1 MTSRRYELVVAPA
14 AKKQLALHLPES
26 IAFAAYQFITG
37 PLLDS
42 PHDVGKRLRGR
53 WGDRH
58 SARRGTYRVLYR
70 IDVDQRRVSVVGV
83 FRRTDP
89 YRASAAHA
97 VGFSAPPR
105 AV

>member
-1 MTSRRYELVVAPA
+1 MTGRRYELVIAPA
-14 AKKQLALHLPES
+14 AKRQLASYLPDS

-42 PHDVGKRLRGR
+42 PHDVGKQLRGR
-53 WGDRH
+53 WGGRH

-70 IDVDQRRVSVVGV
+70 IDGDQRRVSVVGV

-89 YRASAAHA
+89 YRASAAHMI
-97 VGFSAPPR
+97 GFAAPPR